1 MSKLE
6 DDNYIIEMYFGNAL
20 LEIHDGLPKEI
31 LQETL
36 EYYEEQELYLA
47 CAGLKKAL
55 DWYEINVFTK
65 TMVEVNRIIKDDD
78 LSGLNFS
85 SWDDIIK

>member
-6 DDNYIIEMYFGNAL
+6 EDNYIIEMYFGNAL
-20 LEIHDGLPKEI
+20 LEIQDGLPKEV

-47 CAGLKKAL
+47 CAGIKKAL
-55 DWYEINVFTK
+55 DWFDTQTFTK
-65 TMVEVNRIIKDDD
+65 TMVQINEIIKDDD
-78 LSGLNFS
+78 LSDLNYS
-85 SWDDIIK
+85 SWDED

>member
-6 DDNYIIEMYFGNAL
+6 EDNYIIEMYFGNAL
-20 LEIHDGLPKEI
+20 LEIQDGLPKEI

-47 CAGLKKAL
+47 CAGIKKAL
-55 DWYEINVFTK
+55 DWFDTQTFTK
-65 TMVEVNRIIKDDD
+65 TMVQINEIIKDDD
-78 LSGLNFS
+78 LSDLNYS
-85 SWDDIIK
+85 SWDED

>member
-6 DDNYIIEMYFGNAL
+6 EDNYIIEMYFGNAL
-20 LEIHDGLPKEI
+20 LEIQDGLPKEI

-47 CAGLKKAL
+47 CAGIKKAL
-55 DWYEINVFTK
+55 DWFDTQTFTK
-65 TMVEVNRIIKDDD
+65 TMVQINEIIKDDD
-78 LSGLNFS
+78 LSDLNYG
-85 SWDDIIK
+85 SWDED